1 MGQSSPRLAVL
12 TSGGDAQGMNPAVR
26 AVVRTALNRGTEI
39 FAVYE
44 GYQGLVDGGANIRT
58 VSWDDV
64 SNIVNRGG
72 TAIGTARSKDFR
84 ERDGRRRAV
93 CNLVQAGIDRLVVIG
108 GDGSLSGAD
117 LLRAEWSSLLED
129 LVNEG
134 KIDRETADRHPAL
147 MIAGL
152 VGSIDNDM
160 LGTDLT
166 IGADS
171 ALHRIMDALDS
182 IGSTAESH
190 QRSFVVEVMGR
201 HSGFLA
207 LMSAIAGNAA
217 YVLIPEWPPDP
228 GWERDMCEVLKSG
241 RAAGR
246 RNSVVIVAEGAHDP
260 DNRPITSEYVHKVL
274 EEQLGEDARVTILGH
289 VQRGGVPS
297 ALDRWMSSLLG
308 YAAVQEVLA
317 ATPQSV
323 PQLIGLDGTR
333 VSKRPLMECVAQTRE
348 LADRIAAKDFD
359 HALWMRGDSYTELI
373 HVFRSI
379 SYALPSFRTKSKSSR
394 IGLLNVGGLA
404 PGMNAAAAAAVRLGL
419 DRGHTMLGIFGS
431 FPGLIERDV
440 RELQWGD
447 VEGWVS
453 RGGAELGISRH
464 VPTVK
469 DLYAIGRGLEEYHVD
484 ALLVIGGWDAFT
496 AAHTMYRE
504 RDRYPA
510 FQVPVMCLP
519 ATIDNNIPNSE
530 HSVGADSAL
539 NLIVD
544 SIDRVRQAGT
554 ASRRC
559 FVVETMG
566 GHCGYLAL
574 LGGLSGGAVRVY
586 LHEDGIT
593 LKALANDVERMVES
607 FRVGQRLFL
616 TVMNEKASPMYT
628 SEFLCRLF
636 EQESQDLF
644 DAREVVLGQTQQ
656 GGAPSPFDRI
666 LATRLAAH
674 SIDWLSDQIDGGT
687 AAGAVIGLHE
697 GKVRVLS
704 LRDAEELADWEHRRP
719 VTQWW
724 MRLRPMIEVLGSRLE
739 AKSASSR
746 QPTAQAAP
754 AGSS

>member
-26 AVVRTALNRGTEI
+26 AVVRTALNRGAEI
-39 FAVYE
+39 FAVHE
-44 GYQGLVDGGANIRT
+44 GYQGLAEGGDYIR
-58 VSWDDV
+58 SMKWDDV

-72 TAIGTARSKDFR
+72 TVIGTARSADFR

-93 CNLVQAGIDRLVVIG
+93 HNLVQSGIDRIIVIG
-108 GDGSLSGAD
+108 GDGSLSGAN
-117 LLRAEWSSLLED
+117 LLREEWPSLIEEL
-129 LVNEG
+129 LTEG

-160 LGTDLT
+160 IGTDMT

-171 ALHRIMDALDS
+171 ALHRILEAVDA

-201 HSGFLA
+201 HSGWLA

-228 GWERDMCEVLKSG
+228 GWERDMCEVLKNG
-241 RAAGR
+241 RTAGR
-246 RNSVVIVAEGAHDP
+246 RNSIVIVAEGARDSS
-260 DNRPITSEYVHKVL
+260 NKPITSEYVYKVI
-274 EEQLGEDARVTILGH
+274 EEELGEDTRVTILGH

-297 ALDRWMSSLLG
+297 AFDRSMSSILG
-308 YAAVQEVLA
+308 YAAVEEVLT

-323 PQLIGLDGTR
+323 PQLVGIQFNR
-333 VSKRPLMECVAQTRE
+333 VAKVPLMECVSQTRE
-348 LADRIAAKDFD
+348 LGDRIAARDYD
-359 HALWMRGDSYTELI
+359 SALMMRGDSYTELI
-373 HVFRSI
+373 YVFRSI
-379 SYALPSFRTKSKSSR
+379 AHALPSLQTRHRSSR

-419 DRGHTMLGIFGS
+419 DRGHTMLGINGS
-431 FPGLIERDV
+431 FSGLIDRDV
-440 RELQWGD
+440 RELHWGD
-447 VEGWVS
+447 VEGWTS
-453 RGGAELGISRH
+453 RGGAELGISRN
-464 VPTVK
+464 VPTVR
-469 DLYAIGRGLEEYHVD
+469 DLYAIGRGLEEQRID
-484 ALLVIGGWDAFT
+484 GLLIIGGWDAFM
-496 AAHTMYRE
+496 AASTMNRE
-504 RDRYPA
+504 RERYPA
-510 FQVPVMCLP
+510 FQIPTILLP

-530 HSVGADSAL
+530 QSVGADSAL
-539 NLIVD
+539 NLIVE

-566 GHCGYLAL
+566 GQCGYLAL
-574 LGGLSGGAVRVY
+574 LGGLSGGAVHVY
-586 LHEDGIT
+586 LHEEGIK

-607 FRVGQRLFL
+607 FRAGQRLFL

-636 EQESQDLF
+636 EQESEGLF

-656 GGAPSPFDRI
+656 GGAPSPADRI

-674 SIDWLSDQIDGGT
+674 SIDWLSDQIDSAEAG
-687 AAGAVIGLHE
+687 GAVIGLHE
-697 GKVRVLS
+697 GSVRVLP

-719 VTQWW
+719 VNQWW
-724 MRLRPMIEVLGSRLE
+724 MQLRPLINVLASRLE
-739 AKSASSR
+739 VAV
-746 QPTAQAAP
+746 TARD
-754 AGSS
+754 